1 MADYGPKSGRRK
13 SNISRTIMFISRI
26 IVAVE
31 GPGNVPGIA
40 KDVADFMGWIH
51 ISLEDL
57 LIYSDDPVCGDAITS
72 IAQGIPVNVQTL

>member
-1 MADYGPKSGRRK
+1 
-13 SNISRTIMFISRI
+13 MFISRMY

-40 KDVADFMGWIH
+40 KDVADFMGWLSH
-51 ISLEDL
+51 FEDL
-57 LIYSDDPVCGDAITS
+57 LIYSDDPVCGDAITN